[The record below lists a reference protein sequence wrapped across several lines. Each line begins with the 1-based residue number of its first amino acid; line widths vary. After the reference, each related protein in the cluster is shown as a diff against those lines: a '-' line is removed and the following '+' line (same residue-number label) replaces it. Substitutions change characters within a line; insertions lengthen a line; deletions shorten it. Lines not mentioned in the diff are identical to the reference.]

1 MRIIGTMSET
11 ATRSGALPLVAIG
24 AGAVVSLLLGVYGAQ
39 HEPTFEDITTF
50 GFPTLTAMKVWLAV
64 AAGVMAVGQVFGA
77 LWLYGKL
84 PMSPPSW
91 LGLGHR
97 LSGFAAIA
105 LTLPVAYHCLWSLGF
120 QDYDT
125 RVLVHSIAG
134 CVLYGA
140 FVIKVFGV
148 HGRTTPGW
156 FLPFAGSLLFTVLL
170 VAVLTSAGWY
180 LDEFGLPDDPAY

>member
-1 MRIIGTMSET
+1 MSET
-11 ATRSGALPLVAIG
+11 AQRSGAVPLVAIG
-24 AGAVVSLLLGVYGAQ
+24 SGAVVAVLLGVYGAQ

-84 PMSPPSW
+84 PMAPPSW
-91 LGLGHR
+91 LGVGHR
-97 LSGFAAIA
+97 ISGFAAVA
-105 LTLPVAYHCLWSLGF
+105 LSLPVAYHCLWSLGF

-134 CVLYGA
+134 CALYGA
-140 FVIKVFGV
+140 FVFKVVGV
-148 HGRTTPGW
+148 HSKQAPRW
-156 FLPFAGSLLFTVLL
+156 LLPFAGSLLFTAFL
-170 VAVLTSAGWY
+170 VVVLTSAGWY
-180 LDEFGLPDDPAY
+180 LNEFGLPEGPAY